1 MPYEEEKSEYTG
13 QNKTRVAQE
22 VREKLV
28 LDRRDLRSV
37 WVFFRMGRWCDCGCG
52 RGGGHDVERRVG
64 HDGTERC
71 PE

>member
-1 MPYEEEKSEYTG
+1 MPYEEEKGEYTG

-37 WVFFRMGRWCDCGCG
+37 WVFFGMRCWCNCGCG
-52 RGGGHDVERRVG
+52 CGGGHDVERRVG
-64 HDGTERC
+64 HDGTE
-71 PE
+71 